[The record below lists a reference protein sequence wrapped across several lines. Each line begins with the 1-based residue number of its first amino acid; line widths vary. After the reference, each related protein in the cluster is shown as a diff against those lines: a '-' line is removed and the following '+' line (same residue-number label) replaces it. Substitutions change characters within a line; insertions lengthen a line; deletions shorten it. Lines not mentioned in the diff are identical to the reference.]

1 MRWFGTDVS
10 GPPIGTNL
18 TVKIGLTLEDGTDR
32 LSRNVVFKATSC
44 LVITQKTEELTST
57 AAEAYDLS

>member
-32 LSRNVVFKATSC
+32 LFRNVVFKAPH
-44 LVITQKTEELTST
+44 
-57 AAEAYDLS
+57 AA